1 MSTFF
6 TASFYKV
13 FYYEAQEEVKAQS
26 CQSVEKICVAYGW
39 LFSSQGTELGSKV
52 SRSKGR
58 RHRMGRDT
66 LSPVEKLSMDDNKI
80 HRHCEMAACMLALLE
95 KLIKQKNSV

>member
-1 MSTFF
+1 
-6 TASFYKV
+6 
-13 FYYEAQEEVKAQS
+13 
-26 CQSVEKICVAYGW
+26 
-39 LFSSQGTELGSKV
+39 
-52 SRSKGR
+52 
-58 RHRMGRDT
+58 MGRDT